1 MKNTNENQRRGI
13 PRWLYGV
20 GFAAV
25 AIIAFMIATRP
36 RGGTAIEE
44 HLTVEVVQGEMEI
57 RVTGSGR
64 IRAARAR
71 EVEVPDDV
79 NGEVQINFLI
89 PEGTVVTAGQIV
101 AELDTADAAEDL
113 ENELDQL
120 ETTEASYEQLL
131 DDHINNIKNLEN
143 AVRSAQIGYDQA
155 VLQRENL
162 EFNSALEQQQGD
174 LNVEKARISLNEA
187 NRKLEAQKVINEM
200 TRRQAFVK
208 LEEQREDVT
217 DTRAELEALAIR
229 APIDGMVIHAEQ
241 GRWMQRTKVRE
252 GDSVRRG
259 QTIIELPDLSE
270 LLVEIRINE
279 LDAEMIEVGQLTWVR
294 LEAYPRLQLP
304 GRIIDI
310 STLAQEF
317 QGNVKVFP
325 AVVGLDEAD
334 LRARPGMTA
343 SADIVVEHLED
354 VVQVPLAAVG
364 VIGGRTYVRLHD
376 SHQPVEVSLG
386 LWNASMA
393 QVLDGLDVG
402 EEVDL
407 AWLQDPAAVLATLA
421 GTRAVPEEVAQSI
434 IAMGDEYGAASP
446 VLAMDE
452 MMMQGGGERAVR
464 GGETQTR
471 GRGDAGARMQGFDM
485 SQITPEMMERM
496 RQGGG
501 MESGAVREGATGRE
515 GAASRESGAGRTQQ
529 GGADRTHPGATD
541 REQQGGGMQGRF
553 NEQLQ
558 GMLESLPEDLR
569 AEVER
574 LMSGQ
579 GDFRSISQALR
590 DSMRA
595 MGGGGGQRTAGQFMM
610 RSEPDSATTARR
622 IEQLR
627 GKRDSLPDELK
638 AELDRFIEGG
648 ASDFRSL
655 SPALMDSIR
664 AWGVLGRG
672 GHQRMPPP
680 ADESDI
686 SGRYRS

>member
-1 MKNTNENQRRGI
+1 M
-13 PRWLYGV
+13 
-20 GFAAV
+20 
-25 AIIAFMIATRP
+25 IIAFMIATRP
-36 RGGTAIEE
+36 GDGTAIEE
-44 HLTVEVVQGEMEI
+44 HLTVEVLQGEMEI
-57 RVTGSGR
+57 SVTGSGR

-71 EVEVPDDV
+71 EIEVPNRV
-79 NGEVQINFLI
+79 SGEVQINFLI
-89 PEGTVVTAGQIV
+89 QEGTVVTAGQIV
-101 AELDTADAAEDL
+101 AELDTANAVEDL
-113 ENELDQL
+113 ENELDEL

-143 AVRSAQIGYDQA
+143 AVRSAQIGHDQA

-200 TRRQAFVK
+200 TRRQAFK
-208 LEEQREDVT
+208 NLERQREDVA
-217 DTRAELEALAIR
+217 DTRAELEALTIR

-279 LDAEMIEVGQLTWVR
+279 LDAEMIEVGQPVWVR
-294 LEAYPRLQLP
+294 LEAYPRLQLS

-325 AVVGLDEAD
+325 AVVRLDEAD
-334 LRARPGMTA
+334 PRARPGMTA
-343 SADIVVEHLED
+343 SADIVVERLED
-354 VVQVPLAAVG
+354 VVQVSLAAVG
-364 VIGGRTYVRLHD
+364 VMDGRTYVRLHN

-386 LWNASMA
+386 LWNDSMA

-421 GTRAVPEEVAQSI
+421 GTKAVPEEVAQSI

-452 MMMQGGGERAVR
+452 MMMQGGGERAIR

-471 GRGDAGARMQGFDM
+471 GRGDAGARTQEFDR
-485 SQITPEMMERM
+485 SQVTPEMMERM
-496 RQGGG
+496 RQSGGR
-501 MESGAVREGATGRE
+501 ESGAVREGATGVE

-529 GGADRTHPGATD
+529 GGADRTRPGATD

-558 GMLESLPEDLR
+558 GMLEGLPEDLR
-569 AEVER
+569 AEAER

-622 IEQLR
+622 VEQLR
-627 GKRDSLPDELK
+627 TKRDSLPDELK

-672 GHQRMPPP
+672 GRQRTPPP

>member
-1 MKNTNENQRRGI
+1 MNNTTEHQRRGI

-20 GFAAV
+20 GIAVV

-36 RGGTAIEE
+36 GDGTAIEE
-44 HLTVEVVQGEMEI
+44 HLTVEVFQGEMEI

-71 EVEVPDDV
+71 EIEVPHEV
-79 NGEVQINFLI
+79 SGEIQLNFLI

-101 AELDTADAAEDL
+101 AELDTANAVEDL

-143 AVRSAQIGYDQA
+143 SVRSAQIGYDQA

-187 NRKLEAQKVINEM
+187 SRKLEAQKVINEM
-200 TRRQAFVK
+200 TRRQAFRN
-208 LEEQREDVT
+208 LEEQREDVAEVM
-217 DTRAELEALAIR
+217 AELEALTIR

-279 LDAEMIEVGQLTWVR
+279 LDAEMIEVGQPAWVR
-294 LEAYPRLQLP
+294 LEAYPRLDLP

-325 AVVGLDEAD
+325 AVVRLDEAD
-334 LRARPGMTA
+334 PRARPGMTA
-343 SADIVVEHLED
+343 SADIVVKRLED

-364 VIGGRTYVRLHD
+364 VMDGRTYVRLHD

-386 LWNASMA
+386 LWNDSMA

-421 GTRAVPEEVAQSI
+421 GTKAV
-434 IAMGDEYGAASP
+434 
-446 VLAMDE
+446 
-452 MMMQGGGERAVR
+452 
-464 GGETQTR
+464 
-471 GRGDAGARMQGFDM
+471 
-485 SQITPEMMERM
+485 
-496 RQGGG
+496 
-501 MESGAVREGATGRE
+501 
-515 GAASRESGAGRTQQ
+515 
-529 GGADRTHPGATD
+529 
-541 REQQGGGMQGRF
+541 
-553 NEQLQ
+553 
-558 GMLESLPEDLR
+558 
-569 AEVER
+569 
-574 LMSGQ
+574 
-579 GDFRSISQALR
+579 
-590 DSMRA
+590 
-595 MGGGGGQRTAGQFMM
+595 
-610 RSEPDSATTARR
+610 
-622 IEQLR
+622 
-627 GKRDSLPDELK
+627 
-638 AELDRFIEGG
+638 
-648 ASDFRSL
+648 
-655 SPALMDSIR
+655 
-664 AWGVLGRG
+664 
-672 GHQRMPPP
+672 
-680 ADESDI
+680 
-686 SGRYRS
+686 

>member
-1 MKNTNENQRRGI
+1 MNNTNENQRRGI
-13 PRWLYGV
+13 PRWLYGA
-20 GFAAV
+20 GLAAV
-25 AIIAFMIATRP
+25 AIITFMILTRS
-36 RGGTAIEE
+36 REGIAIEE
-44 HLTVEVVQGEMEI
+44 HLTVEVIQGEMEI

-71 EVEVPDDV
+71 EVEVPGDV
-79 NGEVQINFLI
+79 SGEVQLNFLI
-89 PEGTVVTAGQIV
+89 EEGTVVTAGQVV
-101 AELDTADAAEDL
+101 AELDTADAVEDL

-131 DDHINNIKNLEN
+131 DDHINNILNLEN
-143 AVRSAQIGYDQA
+143 SVRSAQIGYDQA

-162 EFNSALEQQQGD
+162 EFSSELDQQQGD
-174 LNVEKARISLNEA
+174 LNIQKARISLNEA
-187 NRKLEAQKVINEM
+187 NRKLEAQKIINEM
-200 TRRQAFVK
+200 TRLQAFK
-208 LEEQREDVT
+208 NLEEQREDV
-217 DTRAELEALAIR
+217 AEVIAEIEALTIR

-279 LDAEMIEVGQLTWVR
+279 LDAEMIEVGQLAWIR

-325 AVVGLDEAD
+325 AVVRLDEAD
-334 LRARPGMTA
+334 PRARPGMTA

-354 VVQVPLAAVG
+354 VIQVPLAAVG
-364 VIGGRTYVRLHD
+364 VMDGRTYVRLHD
-376 SHQPVEVSLG
+376 SHQPVVVSLG
-386 LWNASMA
+386 LWNESMA

-421 GTRAVPEEVAQSI
+421 GTKAVPEEVAQAI
-434 IAMGDEYGAASP
+434 LAMGDEYGAASP

-452 MMMQGGGERAVR
+452 MMMQTGNEPAERGGMAGGGGR
-464 GGETQTR
+464 TR
-471 GRGDAGARMQGFDM
+471 GMGDAGARMGEFDM
-485 SQITPEMMERM
+485 SQITPEMIERM
-496 RQGGG
+496 RQGGDRTG
-501 MESGAVREGATGRE
+501 GDREAGAEG
-515 GAASRESGAGRTQQ
+515 TQPS
-529 GGADRTHPGATD
+529 GADRTQQAGAD
-541 REQQGGGMQGRF
+541 RTRQSSGMAGRF
-553 NEQLQ
+553 TEQLQ
-558 GMLESLPEDLR
+558 GMLDSLPADLR
-569 AEVER
+569 AEAEQ

-579 GDFRSISQALR
+579 GDFRAISEALR

-610 RSEPDSATTARR
+610 MRSEPDSAAIAGR
-622 IEQLR
+622 IELLH
-627 GKRDSLPDELK
+627 GKRESLSDELRI
-638 AELDRFIEGG
+638 ELDRFIEGG

-672 GHQRMPPP
+672 GRQRTPPP
-680 ADESDI
+680 PPVDESDI

>member
-36 RGGTAIEE
+36 GDGTAIEE
-44 HLTVEVVQGEMEI
+44 HLTVEVIQGEMEI

-71 EVEVPDDV
+71 EIEVPERV
-79 NGEVQINFLI
+79 RGEVQINFLI

-113 ENELDQL
+113 ENELDEL

-143 AVRSAQIGYDQA
+143 AVRSAQIGHDQA

-200 TRRQAFVK
+200 ARRQAFK
-208 LEEQREDVT
+208 NLERRREGVA
-217 DTRAELEALAIR
+217 DTRAELKDLTIR

-279 LDAEMIEVGQLTWVR
+279 LDAEMIEVGQPTWVR

-334 LRARPGMTA
+334 PRARPGMTA
-343 SADIVVEHLED
+343 SADIIVERLED

-364 VIGGRTYVRLHD
+364 VMDGRTYVRLHD
-376 SHQPVEVSLG
+376 QHQVVEVSLG
-386 LWNASMA
+386 LRNESMA

-421 GTRAVPEEVAQSI
+421 GTKAVPEEVAQSI

-452 MMMQGGGERAVR
+452 MMMLGGGERAVR
-464 GGETQTR
+464 GGETQTS
-471 GRGDAGARMQGFDM
+471 GRGDTGARMQEFDM

-496 RQGGG
+496 RQSGG
-501 MESGAVREGATGRE
+501 
-515 GAASRESGAGRTQQ
+515 RESGAGRTQQ

-579 GDFRSISQALR
+579 GDFRAISEALR

-610 RSEPDSATTARR
+610 RSEPDSTTTARR

-627 GKRDSLPDELK
+627 TKRDSLPDELK

-672 GHQRMPPP
+672 GHQRTPPP